1 MANLCVTVAHILEDL
16 VSDLRYCSSR
26 VKVHYNMK
34 RTEYGC
40 VVIIVIK
47 LHNGGKSF
55 YKNTVKLQTR
65 MQLGVFRELCQHI
78 LQMCHKLHVV
88 SLI

>member
-16 VSDLRYCSSR
+16 VSDLKYCSIR
-26 VKVHYNMK
+26 VKVNYNMK

-47 LHNGGKSF
+47 PHNGGKSF
-55 YKNTVKLQTR
+55 YKNTVKLQTI
-65 MQLGVFRELCQHI
+65 MKLDVFRDMCQHI
-78 LQMCHKLHVV
+78 LQMCHQLYVE
-88 SLI
+88 I

>member
-1 MANLCVTVAHILEDL
+1 MANLCATVAHILEDL
-16 VSDLRYCSSR
+16 VSDLKFI

-34 RTEYGC
+34 ITEYGC

-55 YKNTVKLQTR
+55 YKNTVKLQTI
-65 MQLGVFRELCQHI
+65 MQLDVFRHLCQHI
-78 LQMCHKLHVV
+78 LQMCHQLCVEN
-88 SLI
+88 LI